1 MKKKSKRKVGL
12 STSKC
17 SVEVDPS
24 VVTEKSKLSQ
34 HISFHQLPES
44 TKEVIDSDDL
54 FEFIDVTKHC
64 SDYDMLEEERM
75 KVKVEQC
82 NDNCNDHNMLEEE
95 RMKVEI
101 EDCSDE
107 KLEEERMKV
116 KVEDCSDED
125 VIMKVEH
132 DIDEDEN
139 SCSLPNP
146 DIKPDE
152 PEPNPNYNDTD
163 NWLKVVTQPE
173 TEGDIWSAEP
183 QWKRTEDVS
192 QWAKNVAKKR
202 RDSGLEYISVKK
214 NVAVPAK
221 VVGPALPCSKKCYDR
236 VGVDIVNKIF
246 DKYWKMASHNTQSRY
261 IAKHI
266 LSKEVSRRYSGPNS
280 KRNVTYEY
288 FVTVNKK
295 DIVVCKTC
303 FCNIHA
309 ISKKRVENMLSKV
322 RSTGVAPVD
331 QRGASASVNK
341 THEDVLQ
348 IVQDHVRSLPTCS
361 SHYSRAKSRHRVY
374 LPPGYGHR
382 KCYDLYKHQCEEK
395 NLGPDKILKRDK
407 EVAEAA
413 KDTSK
418 TSELVTKKR
427 LHLIKTNVAHSI
439 MDAYGYDNDPSLCA
453 IAMDLQQTLVT
464 PRLTTNVAY
473 YKRKMW
479 TYNFGIHNLKENSQA
494 MFLSLCLE

>member
-64 SDYDMLEEERM
+64 SDYDMLEEEGK
-75 KVKVEQC
+75 KVKVE
-82 NDNCNDHNMLEEE
+82 DCNDHNMLEEE

-116 KVEDCSDED
+116 KVEDCNDHNMLEERMKVEIEDCSDEKLEEERMKVKVEDCSDED
-125 VIMKVEH
+125 VIVKVEH
-132 DIDEDEN
+132 DIDEDDN
-139 SCSLPNP
+139 SERANKFVSDKNKNLYGTGCSLPNP

-246 DKYWKMASHNTQSRY
+246 EKYWKMASHNTQSRY

-309 ISKKRVENMLSKV
+309 ISKKRVENVLSKV

-374 LPPGYGHR
+374 LPPGYSHR

-395 NLGPDKILKRDK
+395 NLGPDKI
-407 EVAEAA
+407 VSFNMY
-413 KDTSK
+413 SK
-418 TSELVTKKR
+418 T
-427 LHLIKTNVAHSI
+427 
-439 MDAYGYDNDPSLCA
+439 M
-453 IAMDLQQTLVT
+453 
-464 PRLTTNVAY
+464 
-473 YKRKMW
+473 RKFNIGTSPPMLD
-479 TYNFGIHNLKENSQA
+479 TCST
-494 MFLSLCLE
+494 CD